1 MQHRLRPD
9 AKRDL
14 TVGAT
19 YLSMQLRT
27 TERDPVI
34 AALQAVAAAHPAEG
48 LRFFVAQPA
57 AGWLAVFPN
66 FTPELERS
74 AKTLSATLRC
84 LIVLLLSADEDD
96 LYCMFFRDGKQL
108 PWFKVGASRKRRG
121 KERDKLAAKIEA
133 LADVCDANGRARL
146 VDVLADT
153 TNVIFS
159 SDLLRAVC
167 EIAGIR
173 HAFSSFDYLQRGER
187 EGLDGAGELTLVPGV
202 PHA

>member
-1 MQHRLRPD
+1 M
-9 AKRDL
+9 
-14 TVGAT
+14 GAT
-19 YLSMQLRT
+19 YLSLQLRT
-27 TERDPVI
+27 TCHDAVVAALEDI
-34 AALQAVAAAHPAEG
+34 AATTPAER
-48 LRFFVAQPA
+48 LQFYVAEPVG
-57 AGWLAVFPN
+57 GWLAVFPN

-74 AKTLSATLRC
+74 GKTLSARLGC

-121 KERDKLAAKIEA
+121 KEREKLATKIDA
-133 LADVCDANGRARL
+133 LADVCDAESRARL

-167 EIAGIR
+167 ETAGIR
-173 HAFSSFDYLQRGER
+173 NAFTSFEYLHRGER
-187 EGLDGAGELTLVPGV
+187 EGLEPPGRVALVPAGAT
-202 PHA
+202 PH